1 MKKAI
6 ATLAAAIACIAGTAQ
21 STEDIREDYA
31 AAKEHIRLM
40 DDPEYPPT
48 NRYQVVLEKMLCGS
62 GQHKETVTMYFYED
76 EENEV
81 DICGKRSIYFAT
93 VSYNFAIR
101 DYYEEYLYDKD
112 GNVKFIY
119 VKDINS
125 DDWSEVEYRFYL
137 DKKGVIKTTVKR
149 KKQGEENFTLEYDGK
164 TGGYSKALAT
174 YKGKASAYR
183 NLFKAIDSSALY

>member
-21 STEDIREDYA
+21 SIESIREDYA

-62 GQHKETVTMYFYED
+62 GQHKETVTMYFYE
-76 EENEV
+76 V

-93 VSYNFAIR
+93 VSYNFAVR

-119 VKDINS
+119 AKDINS

-164 TGGYSKALAT
+164 MGGYSKAFAT

-183 NLFKAIDSSALY
+183 NLFKAIDNSALY

>member
-6 ATLAAAIACIAGTAQ
+6 ATLAAAIVCIAGTAQ
-21 STEDIREDYA
+21 SIESIREDYA

-76 EENEV
+76 EENEGN
-81 DICGKRSIYFAT
+81 ICGKRSVYFAT
-93 VSYNFAIR
+93 VSYNFAGR

-119 VKDINS
+119 AKDINS

-164 TGGYSKALAT
+164 TGRYSKAFAT

-183 NLFKAIDSSALY
+183 NLFKAIDNSALY